1 MVFAARRFARRV
13 LLSHLALLL
22 VVFLA
27 VGLAAKY
34 LYAGARTQVIT
45 QAEQTQMLLARQTA
59 AGIENYYESITNV
72 LNLLQPNDNDPATQP
87 AGRPQ
92 AERTAV
98 DRPGADRV
106 PGERPPMDR
115 PPGDRFNP
123 D

>member
-1 MVFAARRFARRV
+1 MEFAARRFARRV

-22 VVFLA
+22 FVFLA

-59 AGIENYYESITNV
+59 TGIENYYESTTNV
-72 LNLLQPNDNDPATQP
+72 RTLLQPSAADPATRA
-87 AGRPQ
+87 AGR
-92 AERTAV
+92 AEA
-98 DRPGADRV
+98 DRSGADRAA
-106 PGERPPMDR
+106 GER

-123 D
+123 DHPPRD